1 MRSRR
6 PLLVLS
12 AAIAGSF
19 PCAQAHHGQEFLV
32 VQDAAVPSL
41 WTGVA
46 FGSLE
51 WSKDGDDNTF
61 STEPGVMVG
70 IAPRVAIGGTV
81 GFTDE
86 NGSWA
91 FESVAPTMQI
101 QLTPSDWR
109 VRVSVVAGYH
119 FAYSSTESTAS
130 PPATSTTST
139 TSTAPPPTRAP
150 PPPPP
155 PPHGPPPPPSRS
167 LPFLPLRILPRHHP
181 PARPPHPPHPPPRP
195 RPPPSSRPPPPTTAP
210 SIPIPSPADQNS
222 ARMPHPAPTQP
233 PLPQVENSGTPST
246 RHQPLLRH
254 PHQEKAS
261 PLPKNRLHRPPQ
273 LPHPRPLPRPIRM
286 MAFTAITKIMP
297 SPE

>member
-6 PLLVLS
+6 PLFVLS
-12 AAIAGSF
+12 AAIAGSV

-119 FAYSSTESTAS
+119 FAYSSSESIAS
-130 PPATSTTST
+130 TPASTN
-139 TSTAPPPTRAP
+139 PPPTGHAMRWRP
-150 PPPPP
+150 WGSNCD
-155 PPHGPPPPPSRS
+155 PHFVAAGV
-167 LPFLPLRILPRHHP
+167 
-181 PARPPHPPHPPPRP
+181 AEKG
-195 RPPPSSRPPPPTTAP
+195 
-210 SIPIPSPADQNS
+210 
-222 ARMPHPAPTQP
+222 
-233 PLPQVENSGTPST
+233 QV
-246 RHQPLLRH
+246 
-254 PHQEKAS
+254 
-261 PLPKNRLHRPPQ
+261 
-273 LPHPRPLPRPIRM
+273 
-286 MAFTAITKIMP
+286 
-297 SPE
+297 

>member
-6 PLLVLS
+6 PLLVLA

-119 FAYSSTESTAS
+119 FAYCNTVYVAVLYPKHGSIGGIITALDQNRHIERDCS
-130 PPATSTTST
+130 
-139 TSTAPPPTRAP
+139 RA
-150 PPPPP
+150 
-155 PPHGPPPPPSRS
+155 
-167 LPFLPLRILPRHHP
+167 HHP
-181 PARPPHPPHPPPRP
+181 H
-195 RPPPSSRPPPPTTAP
+195 
-210 SIPIPSPADQNS
+210 
-222 ARMPHPAPTQP
+222 
-233 PLPQVENSGTPST
+233 VENTGY
-246 RHQPLLRH
+246 
-254 PHQEKAS
+254 
-261 PLPKNRLHRPPQ
+261 
-273 LPHPRPLPRPIRM
+273 
-286 MAFTAITKIMP
+286 FG
-297 SPE
+297 